1 MPMLDAGVR
10 QTIGAIIKAA
20 GLKWM
25 SEPIAEILGRQ
36 FRMSW
41 NTNKNLPMK

>member
-10 QTIGAIIKAA
+10 QTIGAFIKAA
-20 GLKWM
+20 GLKWK